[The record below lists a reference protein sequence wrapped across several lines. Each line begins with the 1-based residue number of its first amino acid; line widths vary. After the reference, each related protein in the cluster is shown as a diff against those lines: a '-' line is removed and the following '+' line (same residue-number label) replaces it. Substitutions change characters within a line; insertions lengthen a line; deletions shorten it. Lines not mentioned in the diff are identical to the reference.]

1 MFGKTNLLP
10 GFMELDASVP
20 KFLKPCVTTT
30 GFLETSKN
38 FNVEQSSLNIFNHTI
53 KIKAFSSHG
62 LMMFP
67 MKALLDFL

>member
-20 KFLKPCVTTT
+20 KFLKPSVTTT
-30 GFLETSKN
+30 GFLKASKN
-38 FNVEQSSLNIFNHTI
+38 FNVEQSSLNIFNQRI

-62 LMMFP
+62 WMMFA